1 MPVKHTRALD
11 SDALRAK
18 LLTRCRE
25 RGISPRRMQ
34 QEAGLISGARII
46 AQLESG
52 QSMMSDTFIRLLL
65 WLGELDIEP
74 YVLPEGWLTAY
85 PRDRVPQEAP
95 WRNGHLKESA

>member
-52 QSMMSDTFIRLLL
+52 QSMMSD
-65 WLGELDIEP
+65 G
-74 YVLPEGWLTAY
+74 YCCGWASSTSSRTSCLRAGSPPTRATAC
-85 PRDRVPQEAP
+85 PKRRRGVTDT
-95 WRNGHLKESA
+95 